1 MPEGTIK
8 RLMSDKGFGFIKLR
22 DSGSDYFFHKSYL
35 SKGCRFDDLSEGD
48 VVQFELRPSTKK
60 PGQQEAFDIKPTRGM
75 TVAQKT
81 IHPSA
86 QSAPSS
92 KRTALPYGFIPIDPD
107 RAIIDSPVLHDG
119 SSGGELLS
127 GEILC
132 ELEALTPLLPGN
144 SRYAVK
150 DADRQHLRQWGF
162 VELPESKQIAE
173 PLRLPDGR
181 VVIAGSALKGMIRQS
196 LGALTSAPMER
207 VGERHFTYRPNL
219 ELRVAGSQKYVVRP
233 ARVLSKKSDGWAIE
247 VFDNPQSALFVR
259 KGAESVIRDASSNG
273 LIQGNV
279 SGVEVE
285 MKPRRDKPPIKT
297 NHLIPSKRREYFD
310 HRLVAYKG
318 GIDGQGLLAAAFND
332 GKRGSFTYDLALVP
346 RQAVCTL
353 HIDTKL
359 YQRYL
364 DDQYNI
370 LANDKIGHLTA
381 HPLSS
386 KSEFD
391 ANQVAQAIRQH
402 AEWEA
407 EQLIYVELTT
417 DAQGEVTQE
426 SQVVSC
432 GHHFRYRWAYT
443 SSIREQNGQ
452 PRACLTPIADEQTAG
467 KPERLTGARLL
478 FGYVRDDKTNPI
490 GQGVFERL
498 AGRIAINHAVSVDE
512 PCFLGDEETG
522 YCIPLKILGQP
533 KPSAWEFY
541 LQQPEDLSKP
551 LNTYGDLPDNA
562 GGELAGRKFYRHQPD
577 TSQFEIEASVDQ
589 NDQSDS
595 KSKIDLVNTDQ
606 ATLAR
611 YICQTGTRFR
621 FAIRFA
627 RLRPWE
633 LGALLAVL
641 EPHHL
646 APDGKSDDYAHKL
659 GLGRPLGM
667 GSVRIKRQAVRIR
680 TENEITF
687 LEYSAR
693 ESLLRIALDAL
704 KKRLNNDQVQQWL
717 SAHRMVKGQRLGYP
731 PAETKDKDGKGKGDW
746 SIYNWHTDVRRQY
759 SQLRR
764 QGSPKWSDLAGK
776 IRSKR

>member
-1 MPEGTIK
+1 MPEGTIDSLK
-8 RLMSDKGFGFIKLR
+8 EGYGFIRSLNDLR
-22 DSGSDYFFHKSYL
+22 TYFFHKNCLKKAYS
-35 SKGCRFDDLSEGD
+35 FDDLNTGD
-48 VVQFELRPSTKK
+48 TVVFSLRPSSRKQ
-60 PGQQEAFDIKPTRGM
+60 GQQEAFNVMPKKTSTAPRST
-75 TVAQKT
+75 AQPDA
-81 IHPSA
+81 HNYQPRE
-86 QSAPSS
+86 PCV
-92 KRTALPYGFIPIDPD
+92 LPYGFLPIDLD
-107 RAIIDSPVLHDG
+107 RAIIDAPVWHDG
-119 SSGGELLS
+119 SNGGDLLS

-144 SRYAVK
+144 ARYSVDQAK
-150 DADRQHLRQWGF
+150 QGLLEQWGF
-162 VELPESKQIAE
+162 AKLYSDKQIAE
-173 PLRLPDGR
+173 PLRLPDRR
-181 VVIAGSALKGMIRQS
+181 VVIPGSALKGMLRHS

-219 ELRVAGSQKYVVRP
+219 DLKANGPQRYVVRP
-233 ARVLSKKSDGWAIE
+233 ALVVAEHVGGWDID
-247 VFDNPQSALFVR
+247 VFDDARAAQFVR
-259 KGAESVIRDASSNG
+259 QNAEQKIRHKAVDG
-273 LIQGNV
+273 VV
-279 SGVEVE
+279 SGIVCDIEKKNNHIQV
-285 MKPRRDKPPIKT
+285 KPESSI
-297 NHLIPSKRREYFD
+297 NLD
-310 HRLVAYKG
+310 HRLVDYKG
-318 GIDGQGLLAAAFND
+318 GIDGNGLLGAAFTPPT
-332 GKRGSFTYDLALVP
+332 RTYHLALVP
-346 RQAVCTL
+346 RKANFRLQITA
-353 HIDTKL
+353 DL
-359 YQRYL
+359 YQHYL
-364 DDQYNI
+364 QDQDKV
-370 LANDKIGHLTA
+370 LASDTEGHLTG
-381 HPLSS
+381 HPLDFDSVKIS
-386 KSEFD
+386 KS
-391 ANQVAQAIRQH
+391 IRDN
-402 AEWEA
+402 ARFLPG
-407 EQLIYVELTT
+407 QLIYVELTT
-417 DAQGEVTQE
+417 DPDGKV
-426 SQVVSC
+426 SSCSKVVSC

-443 SSIREQNGQ
+443 SSIREQNGK
-452 PRACLTPIADEQTAG
+452 PRNCLYPLACEQSSTSDG
-467 KPERLTGARLL
+467 DPSQLTGARLL

-490 GQGVFERL
+490 GDRAFVRL
-498 AGRIAINHAVSVDE
+498 AGRIAINHAVSDGI
-512 PCFLGDEETG
+512 PQFLGSPNKG

-577 TSQFEIEASVDQ
+577 TSQSEIEASVDQ

-646 APDGKSDDYAHKL
+646 ALDGKSDDYAHKL

-731 PAETKDKDGKGKGDW
+731 LAETKDKDGNGKGDW

-764 QGSPKWSDLAGK
+764 KESPGWSVLAGK